1 MKIKLSLKTKLL
13 ALITTLICGP
23 MAYLLYHTIVI
34 QKQEILNSS
43 YEKQSMELKLVGEK
57 FSNVIKTSFSTLKLA
72 NSASDVESLAQYKT
86 YLDSLIS
93 GQGKE
98 ISNLFILEV
107 PIKNLEGMEINKLYQ
122 SKDDQS
128 LYFKNN
134 SLITEHLET
143 ILSKSS
149 LITKFSDEEILIAIA
164 DINYSPNMDK
174 ILLISAVVKISSLFK
189 QSDSW
194 ILIANESGE
203 ELFSTSAE
211 TISREF
217 TDQIISQT
225 MGVNTFEWQENGKTF
240 LSSILVSGGY
250 KVVIKQDLQQVLI
263 PVYDAIQKIILIFLL
278 ALSVGTAVSVAFTKK
293 LVSPMEELCSTT
305 ELIGKGNFD
314 IKILNKSS
322 DEVGV
327 LAQSIENMTLKIRNL
342 IKDNADK
349 ARLENE
355 LNMASKLQKDSLPKD
370 KMEESNFLLLSHNL
384 QASECGGDWWGTYSL
399 GNKLV
404 IMIGDATGHGLGSA
418 MVTVTAKTVKSTA
431 KQKNISDPNEILKM
445 LNQAV
450 FECSS
455 GSILMTFFVATID
468 FDKNQIEYANAG
480 HNTPWLFK
488 KGGEVEALTF
498 KGIRLGEQEAF
509 DPKAVKTTSFTP
521 GDLLFLYTDGLIET
535 EDLKGNPFG
544 KNQVRKLIS
553 SEMTKGTNKAY
564 NKLKFMFNSFLG
576 SKKNPDDDATFIF
589 LEYKDSNIKQE
600 VA

>member
-1 MKIKLSLKTKLL
+1 MKIKFSLKTKLL
-13 ALITTLICGP
+13 SLITALICGP

-43 YEKQSMELKLVGEK
+43 YEKQSMELKLAAEK
-57 FSNVIKTSFSTLKLA
+57 FSNVVKTSFSTLKLA

-93 GQGKE
+93 GQGRE

-107 PIKNLEGMEINKLYQ
+107 PIKNIEGLDINKLYQ
-122 SKDDQS
+122 NKDNQVVY
-128 LYFKNN
+128 LKNN
-134 SLITEHLET
+134 SLITENLEQ
-143 ILSKSS
+143 ILNKSS
-149 LITKFSDEEILIAIA
+149 LITKFSETEILVAIA
-164 DINYSPNMDK
+164 DMNYSPNMDK
-174 ILLISAVVKISSLFK
+174 ILLISAIVDISSLFK
-189 QSDSW
+189 QSESW
-194 ILIANESGE
+194 ILIANENGE
-203 ELFSTSAE
+203 DLFSTSSE
-211 TISREF
+211 VISSEF
-217 TDQIISQT
+217 KDQLTAQS

-240 LSSILVSGGY
+240 LTSVLGSGGY
-250 KVVIKQDLQQVLI
+250 KVVIKQDLQQLLI
-263 PVYDAIQKIILIFLL
+263 PVYDSMQKIILIFLI
-278 ALSVGTAVSVAFTKK
+278 ALSVGTGISVAFTKK

-314 IKILNKSS
+314 IKVMNKSN

-327 LAQSIENMTLKIRNL
+327 LAHSIENMTLKIRNL
-342 IKDNADK
+342 MKDNEDK
-349 ARLENE
+349 VRLENE
-355 LNMASKLQKDSLPKD
+355 LNMAAKLQKDSLPKD

-384 QASECGGDWWGTYSL
+384 QASECGGDWWGNYSL

-404 IMIGDATGHGLGSA
+404 VMIGDATGHGLGSA

-431 KQKNISDPNEILKM
+431 KQKNITDPNEILKM
-445 LNQAV
+445 LNQAI
-450 FECSS
+450 FETSG

-468 FDKNQIEYANAG
+468 FDKNTIEYANAG

-488 KGGEVEALTF
+488 KDGEVEALTF
-498 KGIRLGEQEAF
+498 KGIRLGEQESF
-509 DPKAVKTTSFTP
+509 DPKSTKTTSFIP

-535 EDLKGNPFG
+535 NDIKGNTFG

-553 SEMTKGTNKAY
+553 SEISKGTTKTY

-576 SKKNPDDDATFIF
+576 TKKNPDDDATFVF
-589 LEYKDSNIKQE
+589 LEYKDLNTKQE